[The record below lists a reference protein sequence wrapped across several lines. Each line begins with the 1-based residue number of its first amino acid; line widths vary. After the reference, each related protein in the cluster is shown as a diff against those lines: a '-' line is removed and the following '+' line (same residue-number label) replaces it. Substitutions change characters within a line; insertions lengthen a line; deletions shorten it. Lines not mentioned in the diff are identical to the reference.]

1 MGDLSSTNSLIIY
14 FIKIK
19 FNILSMKLEYIIRKA
34 QPKDAKG
41 IHEVVLTAFED
52 FRHFYSQEG
61 FANTV
66 MSEKAALER
75 MKEMKIY
82 VAIDQNG
89 EIIGTIGWKKV
100 SAKEGHI
107 RGMAVQLK
115 WQGKNGPAA
124 SLLEKVE
131 NDAFSQGCIFLTL
144 DTTEVLKRAQNFYI
158 KHGFRETGKIGDFFD
173 STIYEFAKKIT

>member
-1 MGDLSSTNSLIIY
+1 
-14 FIKIK
+14 
-19 FNILSMKLEYIIRKA
+19 MKLEYIIRKA

-41 IHEVVLTAFED
+41 IYEVVLAAFED

-75 MKEMKIY
+75 IKEMKIY

-107 RGMAVQLK
+107 RGMAVHPK
-115 WQGKNGPAA
+115 WQGKNSPAA
-124 SLLEKVE
+124 SLMQIVE
-131 NDAFSQGCIFLTL
+131 SDALFQGCTFLSL
-144 DTTEVLKRAQNFYI
+144 DTTEILKRAQNFY
-158 KHGFRETGKIGDFFD
+158 KKLGFKETGKTDNFFG
-173 STIYEFAKKIT
+173 STIYEFKKKISHG